1 MRYLKNDKDKDKS
14 VDFKKH
20 SENKIFARNG
30 RKKDFFGY
38 STCIHE
44 DYIVIGAYSATSAI
58 SYSGAV
64 YAFHRNYSVE
74 RNRTV
79 WQQMGV
85 LVAAEVLQH
94 DNFGGSV
101 SIWGDTVIV
110 GAYLDDG
117 LGTSAGAAYIFQLI
131 NSQYWSQ
138 KQRLTANDIVAGS
151 FFGYSVSIV
160 EDTAVVGTIIIV
172 IIRFIDLF

>member
-1 MRYLKNDKDKDKS
+1 LKNDKDKDKS

-44 DYIVIGAYSATSAI
+44 DYIVIGAYSATAVI
-58 SYSGAV
+58 PYSGVV
-64 YAFHRNYSVE
+64 YAFHQNYSVE
-74 RNRTV
+74 KNRTI
-79 WQQMGV
+79 WQQMGT
-85 LVAAEVLQH
+85 LVPVEALQH

-101 SIWGDTVIV
+101 SIWDNTIIV

-131 NSQYWSQ
+131 NKQHWSQ
-138 KQRLTANDIVAGS
+138 IQRLSATDISAGS

-160 EDTAVVGTIIIV
+160 EDTAVVGNQILAKKYIYINE
-172 IIRFIDLF
+172 IC